1 MEKSVLAATIL
12 FLWWFIWFRIYGF
25 ELVVFLC
32 LLLFALMVVDMILGF
47 IVARSI
53 WQVSSRKW
61 TNGLIMK
68 TWIWAILGVI
78 CSIVWHIAY
87 IFKSDNI
94 GIIAFVILWLFIFW
108 EFTSIIE
115 HLRDLKVRNGYE
127 RRIINMLFRIFNFWF
142 DKWTEFI
149 ERKTKE
155 EIEKR
160 FKTKEI
166 KDEKN

>member
-1 MEKSVLAATIL
+1 MEKSVLVSTIL
-12 FLWWFIWFRIYGF
+12 FLWWFIGFRVFGLEI
-25 ELVVFLC
+25 VVFLC
-32 LLLFALMVVDMILGF
+32 VLLFGIMVIDMILGF
-47 IVARSI
+47 VVARANRV
-53 WQVSSRKW
+53 VSSRKW
-61 TNGLIMK
+61 TNWLIMK
-68 TWIWAILGVI
+68 LWIWAVLAVI

-127 RRIINMLFRIFNFWF
+127 SRIINMLFRIFNFWF
-142 DKWTEFI
+142 DKWTEII
-149 ERKTKE
+149 ERKAKE

-160 FKTKEI
+160 FKTKSLRN
-166 KDEKN
+166 EKS

>member
-1 MEKSVLAATIL
+1 MEKSVLVSTIL
-12 FLWWFIWFRIYGF
+12 FLWWFIGFRVFGLEI
-25 ELVVFLC
+25 VVFLC
-32 LLLFALMVVDMILGF
+32 VLLFGIMVIDMILGF
-47 IVARSI
+47 VVARVNRV
-53 WQVSSRKW
+53 VSSRKW
-61 TNGLIMK
+61 TNWLIMK
-68 TWIWAILGVI
+68 LWIWAVLAVI

-127 RRIINMLFRIFNFWF
+127 SRIINMLFRIFNFWF
-142 DKWTEFI
+142 DKWTEII
-149 ERKTKE
+149 ERKAKE

-160 FKTKEI
+160 FKTKSLRN
-166 KDEKN
+166 EKS